1 MFTKARGVSATGG
14 AGAGVT
20 GGCEQ
25 PNVGCRGPDSSTR
38 NYWAI
43 SLTPT
48 FNFYFAS
55 VAIHGDTSLV
65 NTKITSHKQN

>member
-1 MFTKARGVSATGG
+1 MFMKARGVSATGG

-25 PNVGCRGPDSSTR
+25 PNVGCRRPDSSTR

-48 FNFYFAS
+48 FNF
-55 VAIHGDTSLV
+55 
-65 NTKITSHKQN
+65 